1 MFDSG
6 CVFATGKVYANENVA
21 FIIRYVYSFLYTFF
35 FQLFS
40 FVGEKN
46 GIFSN
51 LSLVDSIWHHHL
63 IGLGPK
69 KSIKEDRVSEF
80 YA

>member
-1 MFDSG
+1 MFNSG
-6 CVFATGKVYANENVA
+6 CVFAMGKVYANENVA
-21 FIIRYVYSFLYTFF
+21 FIRYVYSFLYTFF
-35 FQLFS
+35 FNFFS

-69 KSIKEDRVSEF
+69 KSIEEDRVSGF
-80 YA
+80 YE